1 MAESNLEIVKRGY
14 EALAED
20 RFEEWLEL
28 FHPEFEMTTPA
39 ALASEPGTYRGRDG
53 IRRWF
58 AEFYEAMDEVRLEP
72 HEFHE
77 VGELVVVPFSIHAR
91 GRSTGLETEQ
101 RAVQVW
107 RLRDGMAIHLELF
120 AELEEALA
128 AARKQSASGAPH
140 RR

>member
-1 MAESNLEIVKRGY
+1 VAESNLEIVKRGY
-14 EALAED
+14 EALAEGG
-20 RFEEWLEL
+20 FEDWLP
-28 FHPEFEMTTPA
+28 FFDPEFEMTTPA

-77 VGELVVVPFSIHAR
+77 VGELVVVPFTIHAR
-91 GRSTGLETEQ
+91 GRATGLETEQ

-107 RLRDGMAIHLELF
+107 HMRDGRAIRLELF
-120 AELEEALA
+120 GELDEALA
-128 AARKQSASGAPH
+128 AARDRSTPGDA
-140 RR
+140 R